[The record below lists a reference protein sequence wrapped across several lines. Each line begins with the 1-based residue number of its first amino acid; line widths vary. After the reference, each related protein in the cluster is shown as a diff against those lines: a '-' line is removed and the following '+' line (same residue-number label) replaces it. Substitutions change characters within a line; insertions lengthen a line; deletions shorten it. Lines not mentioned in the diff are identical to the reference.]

1 MIIRY
6 EDSYQEDLIK
16 LILTIQQEEFGL
28 DIGLEQQ
35 SDLLQIGKHYQENGG
50 QFWLARVDGKVVGSI
65 ALIALENGRAA
76 LKKMFVAKDY
86 RKTGLGRQLVNTL
99 VDFCKEEGIEEVYLG
114 TTQRFVSAQR
124 FYRNYGF
131 EKILKGSLPNDF
143 PLLDVD
149 DTFYVYKLR

>member
-1 MIIRY
+1 
-6 EDSYQEDLIK
+6 
-16 LILTIQQEEFGL
+16 
-28 DIGLEQQ
+28 
-35 SDLLQIGKHYQENGG
+35 LLQIGKHYQENGG

-114 TTQRFVSAQR
+114 TTQRFVSAQQ
-124 FYRNYGF
+124 YGF

>member
-6 EDSYQEDLIK
+6 EDSYQEELIK

-35 SDLLQIGKHYQENGG
+35 LDLLQIGKHYQENGG

-149 DTFYVYKLR
+149 DTFYVYKVR